1 MRIKVIN
8 TISLKK
14 KPEFKNIKKIKKE
27 HCNSL
32 LEFLYNGGL
41 GKWQNPFTK
50 KFLRR
55 ESPIIISF
63 LSRCYNMDDDS
74 KININGCNLTYKKH
88 IDKFI
93 NKKYLY
99 LHSKKK
105 STNSN
110 ISNVNIQSEH
120 RGGFYSSFPTNNQIH
135 RHSNYP
141 IDTKT
146 PLYFNTGSTWRR
158 PVLAQSLPTYQ
169 THQYPAY
176 IQYPRTSTY
185 TTYQQPPYINTGST
199 WRRPVLSRSLPTYQ
213 THQYPRTSST
223 YPAYQLPIFSNN
235 ANISTK
241 SQQKGKF
248 YQSLNSGN
256 KYYQREIPDDI
267 WKLIMK
273 LGIYYLGDERGE
285 FIDKMNKKYEK
296 DKEILDKWEREE
308 PDKNSKKIKKYNKKE
323 KRDRDYWSHGFYN
336 FRSNAFEIDDIKAFN
351 KFYGIKTLWDI
362 FNKVDD

>member
-158 PVLAQSLPTYQ
+158 PVL
-169 THQYPAY
+169 
-176 IQYPRTSTY
+176 
-185 TTYQQPPYINTGST
+185 
-199 WRRPVLSRSLPTYQ
+199 SRSLPTYQ

-223 YPAYQLPIFSNN
+223 DPAYQLPIFSNN
-235 ANISTK
+235 AYISTK

-248 YQSLNSGN
+248 YESLNSGN